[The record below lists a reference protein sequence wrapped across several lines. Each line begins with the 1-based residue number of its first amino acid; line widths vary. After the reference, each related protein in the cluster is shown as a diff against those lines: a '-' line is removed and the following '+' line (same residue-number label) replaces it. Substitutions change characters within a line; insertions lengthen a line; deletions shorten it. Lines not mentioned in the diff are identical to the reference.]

1 MPRFSANISTLFTE
15 HDVLDR
21 FAAARDAGF
30 EAVEMQFPYDLP
42 LEDLVHAK
50 RDAGVD
56 VVLINLPGGDFE
68 AGDRGLAGLPDR
80 MEPYRLGVPLARVY
94 AEALG
99 CRRVNVLAGVAPEG
113 ADRAACQEALI
124 DNLSYTATEMDLSGI
139 RVLVEA
145 INDTDIP
152 GFLINSTAAARAAI
166 DRAGHPNLAL
176 QCDIYHMTIMG
187 EDPAA
192 GLREQGT
199 RVGHIQFA
207 DAPGRGEP
215 GTGDVDFEG
224 IFATIDEMGYQGW
237 VGAEYVPSGPTDRSL
252 TWHKRFVS

>member
-21 FAAARDAGF
+21 FAAAADAGF
-30 EAVEMQFPYDLP
+30 EAVEIPFPYDLP

-50 RDAGVD
+50 REAGVE
-56 VVLINLPGGDFE
+56 VVLINLPAGDLD

-80 MEPYRLGVPLARVY
+80 VEPYRLGVPLARVY

-99 CRRVNVLAGVAPEG
+99 CRRVNVLAGVAPDD
-113 ADRAACQEALI
+113 ADLQACHHVLI
-124 DNLSYTATEMDLSGI
+124 DNLNHTAAEMDLSGI

-145 INDTDIP
+145 VNDRDAP
-152 GFLINSTAAARAAI
+152 GFLVNTTAAARSTV

-176 QCDIYHMTIMG
+176 QCDIYHMATMG
-187 EDPAA
+187 EDPVIS
-192 GLREQGT
+192 LREHGS

-207 DAPGRGEP
+207 DAPGRQEP
-215 GTGDVDFEG
+215 GTGEIDFDAV
-224 IFATIDEMGYQGW
+224 FKAIDEMGYQGW
-237 VGAEYVPSGPTDRSL
+237 VGAEYLPSGRTDRSL
-252 TWHKRFVS
+252 AWHKRYVS